1 MMEGKKEDSYKMT
14 ISHNRSVS
22 NNSNKVSIR
31 FETKLDQDFINLFG
45 NKWLIIKDVLF
56 HHVLCKRKPVSSKL
70 QSRLF

>member
-1 MMEGKKEDSYKMT
+1 MEGKKEDSYKMT

-45 NKWLIIKDVLF
+45 NK
-56 HHVLCKRKPVSSKL
+56 
-70 QSRLF
+70 

>member
-1 MMEGKKEDSYKMT
+1 MMEGKKEDPYKMT

-45 NKWLIIKDVLF
+45 NK
-56 HHVLCKRKPVSSKL
+56 
-70 QSRLF
+70 